1 MLQLK
6 LKGTIMEKEIR
17 LIEPFSKIN
26 FKDFGTLILSQGETP
41 SLTIEAD
48 EAILSELVS
57 KVEDDTLTLGLG
69 EDWINRIG
77 KLISSIFSTNDYKI
91 TYWLTVVDLNQIS
104 ISGKCHLQC
113 DSLTTD
119 KLELKVLGLSDM
131 AFKHLDCNQLHVNI
145 SGRGDF
151 VAAGRAD
158 RQELRI
164 SGSGEIHAPDLY
176 TKSTRIVISGQ
187 GNAKV
192 RVEEELDI
200 TISGLGQV
208 HYYGQPKL
216 HQVISGLGKSFK
228 VE

>member
-1 MLQLK
+1 
-6 LKGTIMEKEIR
+6 MEKEIR
-17 LIEPFSKIN
+17 SIEPFTKIN
-26 FKDFGTLILSQGETP
+26 FKDFGTLILTQGENP

-48 EAILSELVS
+48 EAILSELRTEV
-57 KVEDDTLTLGLG
+57 VGDTLTLGLD

-77 KLISSIFSTNDYKI
+77 KLISSIFSTSDHKI
-91 TYWLTVVDLNQIS
+91 TYWLTVVNLDAIS

-113 DSLTTD
+113 ESLTTD
-119 KLELKVLGLSDM
+119 ELELKVLGLSDM
-131 AFKHLDCNQLHVNI
+131 VFKQLECNQLRLNI

-151 VAAGRAD
+151 IAAGRAD

-164 SGSGEIHAPDLY
+164 SGSGEIQASDFS
-176 TKSTRIVISGQ
+176 TKSTRIMISGQ
-187 GNAKV
+187 GNANV
-192 RVEEELDI
+192 RVSEELDI

-208 HYYGQPKL
+208 HYYGQPRL